1 MTFKKFSKGI
11 YYMDDVSK
19 LMRRHTYVTKI
30 STSFIYAILV
40 SIAVNFFWTPGHIYS
55 SGITGFAQLLNTI
68 STRAFP
74 FTISTGLALFLLNL
88 PLFVLSWRAIG
99 HEFTIF
105 TIITVFLSSFM
116 IQLLKPIPLTHD
128 PIICAIFGGAVNGFG
143 TGLALRNGI
152 STGGLDILG
161 IVIRHRTGNS
171 IGTINIAF
179 NSLIIISAAIMY
191 GWPYAFYSVLSLI
204 VNARIMDMT
213 YTRQQRMQVMIITNR
228 PNTVIDSV
236 QNHLRRGITIVHNAE
251 GAYRHD
257 AKTILFTVISR
268 YEMGELEEAL
278 LESDPNAFASI
289 ADSVKILGRFY
300 EPKP

>member
-1 MTFKKFSKGI
+1 
-11 YYMDDVSK
+11 MDDVSK

-55 SGITGFAQLLNTI
+55 SGITGFAQLLTTI
-68 STRAFP
+68 SSRLIP
-74 FTISTGLALFLLNL
+74 FTISTGLGLFLLNI
-88 PLFVLSWRAIG
+88 PLFLLSWRAIG

-161 IVIRHRTGNS
+161 IVIRQRTGKS

-213 YTRQQRMQVMIITNR
+213 YTRQQKMQVMIITNR

-289 ADSVKILGRFY
+289 SDSVKILGRFY

>member
-1 MTFKKFSKGI
+1 
-11 YYMDDVSK
+11 MDDVSK

-74 FTISTGLALFLLNL
+74 FEISTGLALFLLNL

-161 IVIRHRTGNS
+161 IVIRHRTGSS

-179 NSLIIISAAIMY
+179 NSLIIVSAAVMY

-213 YTRQQRMQVMIITNR
+213 YTRQQRMQVMIITTR

-251 GAYRHD
+251 GAYQHD

-289 ADSVKILGRFY
+289 SDSVKILGRFY

>member
-1 MTFKKFSKGI
+1 
-11 YYMDDVSK
+11 MDDVSK

-55 SGITGFAQLLNTI
+55 SGITGFAQLLTTI
-68 STRAFP
+68 SSRLMP
-74 FTISTGLALFLLNL
+74 FTISTGLGLFLLNI
-88 PLFVLSWRAIG
+88 PLFLLSWRAIG

-161 IVIRHRTGNS
+161 IVIRQRTGKS

-213 YTRQQRMQVMIITNR
+213 YTRQQKMQVMIITNR

-236 QNHLRRGITIVHNAE
+236 QITFVVESRLFTTPKGLTATMPRRFYLPSFRDMKWANWRKPCWNRIRMHLR
-251 GAYRHD
+251 
-257 AKTILFTVISR
+257 
-268 YEMGELEEAL
+268 
-278 LESDPNAFASI
+278 ASLI
-289 ADSVKILGRFY
+289 RSKSLADSMNQSLKADF
-300 EPKP
+300 

>member
-1 MTFKKFSKGI
+1 
-11 YYMDDVSK
+11 MDDVSK
-19 LMRRHTYVTKI
+19 LMRRHTYLTKA
-30 STSFIYAILV
+30 SMSLTYGILV
-40 SIAVNFFWTPGHIYS
+40 SIAVNFFWDPGHIYS
-55 SGITGFAQLLNTI
+55 SGVTGFAQLLNTI
-68 STRAFP
+68 SSRAFP
-74 FTISTGLALFLLNL
+74 FTISTGLGLFLLNI
-88 PLFVLSWRAIG
+88 PLLFLAWRAIG

-105 TIITVFLSSFM
+105 TVITVFLSSFM
-116 IQLLKPIPLTHD
+116 IQLLHPVPLTHD

-143 TGLALRNGI
+143 TGLALKNSI

-161 IVIRHRTGNS
+161 IVIRQRTGKS
-171 IGTINIAF
+171 IGTINMAF
-179 NSLIIISAAIMY
+179 NALIVIAAGFAY

-204 VNARIMDMT
+204 VNARVMDMT
-213 YTRQQRMQVMIITNR
+213 FTKQQRMQVMIITNR

-268 YEMGELEEAL
+268 YEMNELEEAL

-289 ADSVKILGRFY
+289 SDSVKILGRFY

>member
-1 MTFKKFSKGI
+1 
-11 YYMDDVSK
+11 MDDVSK

-55 SGITGFAQLLNTI
+55 SGITGFAQLLTTI
-68 STRAFP
+68 SSRLMP
-74 FTISTGLALFLLNL
+74 FTISTGLGLFLLNI
-88 PLFVLSWRAIG
+88 PLFCCHGGQLAMSLPFYHHHRLLIQFYDSVVKANPVDSWSHYLR
-99 HEFTIF
+99 H
-105 TIITVFLSSFM
+105 
-116 IQLLKPIPLTHD
+116 
-128 PIICAIFGGAVNGFG
+128 FGGAVNGFG

-161 IVIRHRTGNS
+161 IVIRQRTGKS

-213 YTRQQRMQVMIITNR
+213 YTRQQKMQVMIIT
-228 PNTVIDSV
+228 TVRIRWLTV
-236 QNHLRRGITIVHNAE
+236 FKITFVVE
-251 GAYRHD
+251 SR
-257 AKTILFTVISR
+257 LFTTPKGLTAT
-268 YEMGELEEAL
+268 M
-278 LESDPNAFASI
+278 P
-289 ADSVKILGRFY
+289 KRFY
-300 EPKP
+300 LPSFRDMKWVNWRKPCWNRIQMHLQAFLIRSKSLVDSMNQSLKADF

>member
-1 MTFKKFSKGI
+1 M
-11 YYMDDVSK
+11 
-19 LMRRHTYVTKI
+19 
-30 STSFIYAILV
+30 
-40 SIAVNFFWTPGHIYS
+40 
-55 SGITGFAQLLNTI
+55 LNTI

-88 PLFVLSWRAIG
+88 PLFLLSWRAIG

-105 TIITVFLSSFM
+105 TIVTVFLSSFM

-179 NSLIIISAAIMY
+179 NSLIILSAGIMY

-204 VNARIMDMT
+204 VNARVMDMT

-289 ADSVKILGRFY
+289 SDSVKILGRFY

>member
-1 MTFKKFSKGI
+1 
-11 YYMDDVSK
+11 MDDVSK
-19 LMRRHTYVTKI
+19 LMRRHTYVTKA
-30 STSFIYAILV
+30 STSFIYGILV

-55 SGITGFAQLLNTI
+55 SGITGFAQLLNTV
-68 STRAFP
+68 SSRTFP
-74 FTISTGLALFLLNL
+74 FTISTGLGLFLLNI
-88 PLFVLSWRAIG
+88 PLFVLAWRSIG
-99 HEFTIF
+99 REFTIF
-105 TIITVFLSSFM
+105 TVITVFLSSFM

-143 TGLALRNGI
+143 TGTALQNGI

-161 IVIRHRTGNS
+161 LVIRDRTGRS
-171 IGTINIAF
+171 IGSINIAF
-179 NSLIIISAAIMY
+179 NVIIVLAAGFAY
-191 GWPYAFYSVLSLI
+191 GWPYALYSTLGLI
-204 VNARIMDMT
+204 VNAKVMDMT
-213 YTRQQRMQVMIITNR
+213 YTKQQRMQVMIITNR

-251 GAYRHD
+251 GAYQHD

-289 ADSVKILGRFY
+289 SDSVKILGRFY

>member
-1 MTFKKFSKGI
+1 
-11 YYMDDVSK
+11 MDDVSK
-19 LMRRHTYVTKI
+19 MLRRHTYITKI
-30 STSFIYAILV
+30 STSMIYAILV

-55 SGITGFAQLLNTI
+55 SGITGFAQLLTTI
-68 STRAFP
+68 SERFLP
-74 FTISTGLALFLLNL
+74 MTISTGAGLFLLNL
-88 PLFVLSWRAIG
+88 PLFVLAWYAISK
-99 HEFTIF
+99 EFTVF
-105 TIITVFLSSFM
+105 TVITVVLSSVM
-116 IQLLKPIPLTHD
+116 LQVLNPLQLTHD

-143 TGLALRNGI
+143 TGLALKNGI

-161 IVIRHRTGNS
+161 IVIRERTGRS

-179 NSLIIISAAIMY
+179 NTLIIIAAAFAY
-191 GWPYAFYSVLSLI
+191 GWPYAFYSALSLL
-204 VNARIMDMT
+204 VNAKVMDMT
-213 YTRQQRMQVMIITNR
+213 FTKQQRMQVMIITTR

-251 GAYRHD
+251 GAYQHD

-268 YEMGELEEAL
+268 YEMNELEEAL

-289 ADSVKILGRFY
+289 SDTVKILGRFY